1 MYKNVCYLGAMR
13 AIGHAYLLGKTIL
26 LELCINLTA
35 SCAHWKVWEVVEFI
49 AKDEDE
55 VWVWVMD
62 KDEA

>member
-1 MYKNVCYLGAMR
+1 MTDQRDLHFS
-13 AIGHAYLLGKTIL
+13 IGLQIRQ
-26 LELCINLTA
+26 NLTA